1 MGGNPMKKISK
12 DMIIADILAVDRRI
26 STILMQNGMH
36 CVG

>member
-1 MGGNPMKKISK
+1 MKKITK

-26 STILMQNGMH
+26 AAILMQNGMH